1 MEVIFIMKTILIAG
15 AGERLGFSLA
25 KRFGKE
31 DFQVALL
38 ARNPKKLESMTEDY
52 RNKGSKLLTM

>member
-1 MEVIFIMKTILIAG
+1 MKTILIAG